1 MLRTSLFFHSFHIDI
16 SLEQPRQPNLRA
28 FPGILL
34 QYCTTLNLFPTIP
47 PSNDAYELRKQRI
60 STRTFIITLLFS
72 SCIIFIY
79 TAAAATLKTFTVST
93 PTLQQYKQLYQQHP
107 GILTCLCTRIST
119 KYESFIQIHHSLHE
133 ICFSVYT
140 DNEWITHLGF
150 IPGMIEDIDS
160 QILRPHIFLG
170 LRSMCQ
176 LAAESIRT
184 NLDQFY
190 SSNYVSAV
198 ATSENL
204 LRSQSEAIVEQF
216 ISSTTN
222 NFLLSL
228 RLVGNITQA
237 NALASV
243 LGDNFHF
250 TRTTELDNIDSEW
263 AIYGDNCNC
272 AVSSAC
278 IQNVSATQNIFLPSR
293 WYVPGFYIGCFIF
306 EALRQSDLHC
316 FYSQTCLDD
325 LQSHWESS
333 QVLQLQLLDPSALHY
348 FDVMTSVGVI
358 IDRLMV
364 DVWNWT
370 NSHGNYYGVCQPK
383 ECSYTKVARNDVV
396 SIVTTVIG
404 LIGGLVTVER
414 LIIPKLISV
423 AFLCIR
429 RKRSNTVEIY
439 DNGTSP
445 VCQSPAIIQVEDLE
459 N

>member
-1 MLRTSLFFHSFHIDI
+1 MLFFVGLGIK
-16 SLEQPRQPNLRA
+16 EQLYA
-28 FPGILL
+28 FPSLL
-34 QYCTTLNLFPTIP
+34 VPYLKDLNIFPTIP

-60 STRTFIITLLFS
+60 STRTFIITFLLLS
-72 SCIIFIY
+72 YILFIY

-140 DNEWITHLGF
+140 DNEWITHLGSSS
-150 IPGMIEDIDS
+150 E
-160 QILRPHIFLG
+160 FLLNSDFRATAPRLFQG
-170 LRSMCQ
+170 LRSVCQ

-228 RLVGNITQA
+228 RLVGNNTHV
-237 NALASV
+237 NALFSGFSTNAEFGYEDGPIFVQNIWAS
-243 LGDNFHF
+243 
-250 TRTTELDNIDSEW
+250 
-263 AIYGDNCNC
+263 YGTNCTC
-272 AVSSAC
+272 EYSSAC
-278 IQNVSATQNIFLPSR
+278 TTDAQIYQNLSGTLAWN
-293 WYVPGFYIGCFIF
+293 VPGFYIGCFIF

-404 LIGGLVTVER
+404 LIGGLVTALKVIVPR
-414 LIIPKLISV
+414 VVGLIRWKLK
-423 AFLCIR
+423 R
-429 RKRSNTVEIY
+429 RIAVRSGMY
-439 DNGTSP
+439 DS
-445 VCQSPAIIQVEDLE
+445 AIWNKIH
-459 N
+459 